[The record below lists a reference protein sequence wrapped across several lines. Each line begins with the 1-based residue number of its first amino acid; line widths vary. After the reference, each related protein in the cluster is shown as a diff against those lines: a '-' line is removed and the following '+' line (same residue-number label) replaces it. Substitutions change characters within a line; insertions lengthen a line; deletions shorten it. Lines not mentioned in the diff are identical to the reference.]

1 MKNDPYAV
9 LPEQIDILV
18 DEIEQANLANS
29 GERRGQYSQGYLDGL
44 RMALDILWGTVE

>member
-1 MKNDPYAV
+1 MKNDPYNV

-18 DEIEQANLANS
+18 DEIEQASLANS
-29 GERRGQYSQGYLDGL
+29 GEGKDLYSQGYLDGL